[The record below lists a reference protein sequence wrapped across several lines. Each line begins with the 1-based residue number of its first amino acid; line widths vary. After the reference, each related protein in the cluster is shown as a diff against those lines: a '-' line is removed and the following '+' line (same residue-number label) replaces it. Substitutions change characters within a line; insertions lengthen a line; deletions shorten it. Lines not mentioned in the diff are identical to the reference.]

1 MRYVVSDIHGNYE
14 LLEKLLKKINFSED
28 DTLFVLGDVIDKGK
42 DVQKLLN
49 LLFGKLRDNVVVLA
63 GNHEYELIKLVTDLI
78 VKDASDDA
86 ILSECKKFL
95 GVENLTIQ
103 DVDDIMNMPF
113 YYEEDDCILVHSGIP
128 FDLKGNPIPLEQAP
142 IEDLV
147 YDRRF
152 KNENFLPPNTKCVIF
167 GHTPTFYID
176 GRKGKIIKYQ
186 KENTVGNNPKDYYK
200 IQIDTGNYLTGVLGC
215 LRLDDM
221 QEFYV
226 SEFEN

>member
-14 LLEKLLKKINFSED
+14 LLVKLLKKINFSED

-49 LLFGKLRDNVVVLA
+49 LLFGKLRDNSVVLA
-63 GNHEYELIKLVTDLI
+63 GNHEYELIKLVADLI
-78 VKDASDDA
+78 VKDASDDV

-95 GVENLTIQ
+95 GVENLNLQ
-103 DVDDIMNMPF
+103 DVDDIMNMP
-113 YYEEDDCILVHSGIP
+113 YTHEEDDFILVHAGIS
-128 FDLKGNPIPLEQAP
+128 FDIKGNPISLEQAP

-176 GRKGKIIKYQ
+176 GCKGKIIKYQ
-186 KENTVGNNPKDYYK
+186 KENTEGNNPKDYYK
-200 IQIDTGNYLTGVLGC
+200 VHIDTGNYLTGILGC
-215 LRLDDM
+215 LRLYDM

-226 SEFEN
+226 SEFE

>member
-14 LLEKLLKKINFSED
+14 LLVKLLKKINFSED

-49 LLFGKLRDNVVVLA
+49 LLFGELRDNSVVLA

-78 VKDASDDA
+78 VKDASDDV
-86 ILSECKKFL
+86 ILNECKKFL
-95 GVENLTIQ
+95 GVKKLNLQ
-103 DVDDIMNMPF
+103 DVDDIMNMP
-113 YYEEDDCILVHSGIP
+113 YTHEEDDFILVHAGIP
-128 FDLKGNPIPLEQAP
+128 FDIKGNQIPLEQAP

-176 GRKGKIIKYQ
+176 GHKCKIIKYK

-200 IQIDTGNYLTGVLGC
+200 VHIDTGNYLTGILGC

-226 SEFEN
+226 SEF

>member
-14 LLEKLLKKINFSED
+14 LFVKLLKKINFSKH

-42 DVQKLLN
+42 DVQRLLN
-49 LLFGKLRDNVVVLA
+49 LLFGKLRDNTVVLA
-63 GNHEYELIKLVTDLI
+63 GNHEYEIIKIVTNLI
-78 VKDASDDA
+78 VKDASDEE
-86 ILSECKKFL
+86 ILRECKKYL
-95 GVENLTIQ
+95 GIGALTIQ

-113 YYEEDDCILVHSGIP
+113 YYEEDDFILVHAGVP
-128 FDLKGNPIPLEQAP
+128 FDIKGNMIPLENAP

-152 KNENFLPPNTKCVIF
+152 KRESFLPPNTKCVIF
-167 GHTPTFYID
+167 GHTPTFFVE
-176 GRKGKIIKYQ
+176 GKKGKIIKY
-186 KENTVGNNPKDYYK
+186 KKPNTVGDKPGDYYK
-200 IQIDTGNYLTGVLGC
+200 IQVDTGNYLTGVLGC

-226 SEFEN
+226 SEFE

>member
-14 LLEKLLKKINFSED
+14 LLVKLLKKINFSED

-49 LLFGKLRDNVVVLA
+49 LLFGELRDNAVVLA

-78 VKDASDDA
+78 VKDASDDV

-95 GVENLTIQ
+95 GIENLNLQ
-103 DVDDIMNMPF
+103 DVDDIMNMP
-113 YYEEDDCILVHSGIP
+113 YTHEEDDFILVHAGVP
-128 FDLKGNPIPLEQAP
+128 FDIKGNPIPLEQAA

-147 YDRRF
+147 YDRQF
-152 KNENFLPPNTKCVIF
+152 KRESFLPENTKCVIF
-167 GHTPTFYID
+167 GHTPTCYID
-176 GRKGKIIKYQ
+176 GQKGKIIKYQ
-186 KENTVGNNPKDYYK
+186 KSNTIGNHPKDYYK
-200 IQIDTGNYLTGVLGC
+200 IHIDTGNYLTGILGC
-215 LRLDDM
+215 VRLDDM

-226 SEFEN
+226 SEFE

>member
-14 LLEKLLKKINFSED
+14 LLVKLLKKINFSED

-49 LLFGKLRDNVVVLA
+49 LLFGELRDNSVVLA
-63 GNHEYELIKLVTDLI
+63 GNHEYDLIKLVTDLI
-78 VKDASDDA
+78 SKDASDDV

-95 GVENLTIQ
+95 GVEKLTLQ
-103 DVDDIMNMPF
+103 DVDDIMNMP
-113 YYEEDDCILVHSGIP
+113 YTHEEDDFILVHAGIP
-128 FDLKGNPIPLEQAP
+128 FDIKGNPIPLEQAP

-186 KENTVGNNPKDYYK
+186 KENTEGNNPKDYYK
-200 IQIDTGNYLTGVLGC
+200 VHIDTGNYLTGILGC

-226 SEFEN
+226 SEFEK

>member
-14 LLEKLLKKINFSED
+14 LLVKLLKKINFSED

-42 DVQKLLN
+42 DVRKLLN
-49 LLFGKLRDNVVVLA
+49 LLFGELRYNSVVLA
-63 GNHEYELIKLVTDLI
+63 GNHEYDLIKLVTDLI
-78 VKDASDDA
+78 VKDASDDV

-95 GVENLTIQ
+95 GVDKLTFQ
-103 DVDDIMNMPF
+103 DIDDIMNMP
-113 YYEEDDCILVHSGIP
+113 YTHEEDDFILVHAGIP
-128 FDLKGNPIPLEQAP
+128 FDIKGNQIPLEQAP

-176 GRKGKIIKYQ
+176 GHRGKIIKYQ
-186 KENTVGNNPKDYYK
+186 KENTEGNNPKDYYK
-200 IQIDTGNYLTGVLGC
+200 VHIDTGNYLTGILGC

-226 SEFEN
+226 SEFK

>member
-14 LLEKLLKKINFSED
+14 LLVKLLKKINFSED

-49 LLFGKLRDNVVVLA
+49 LLFGELRDNSVVLA

-78 VKDASDDA
+78 VKDVSDDV
-86 ILSECKKFL
+86 ILNECKKFL
-95 GVENLTIQ
+95 GVENLNMQ
-103 DVDDIMNMPF
+103 DIDDIMNMS
-113 YYEEDDCILVHSGIP
+113 YAHEEDDFILVHAGIP
-128 FDLKGNPIPLEQAP
+128 FDNKGNPIPLEQAP

-176 GRKGKIIKYQ
+176 GHKGKIIKYQ

-200 IQIDTGNYLTGVLGC
+200 VHIDTGNYLTGILGC

-226 SEFEN
+226 SEFE